1 MSEKTNKL
9 PLLLKAVFY
18 IVVVALSLVFVI
30 KFSFQ
35 ELPENFFGVPNWEVF
50 EQTPTVGDPS
60 IGLILGYI
68 LMGISL
74 VAILFFFVMQLIDN
88 PAKTLGS
95 LVGIALIA
103 VVFLITWAIADGDM
117 TMGKV
122 TESTSKFIGGTLGL
136 AAALGGIS
144 ILAIVAGEVYAYFK

>member
-1 MSEKTNKL
+1 
-9 PLLLKAVFY
+9 
-18 IVVVALSLVFVI
+18 
-30 KFSFQ
+30 
-35 ELPENFFGVPNWEVF
+35 
-50 EQTPTVGDPS
+50 
-60 IGLILGYI
+60 
-68 LMGISL
+68 
-74 VAILFFFVMQLIDN
+74 MQLIDN